1 MSESHAISALRR
13 KRAELS
19 GELVELEKQRKA
31 IVSRINHAD
40 ETLRL
45 FGFQGDP
52 NDIPA
57 RMKCPRLFRRGQLQR
72 MVFAAIRDDRCDRPA
87 QLSQGGKAA
96 AEGKRAH
103 ALAGRLEHR
112 VGDGRTDGR
121 QARLT
126 AAPRR
131 ESAIALQ
138 V

>member
-72 MVFAAIRDDRCDRPA
+72 MVFAAIREHGETVKAGEIARTIIA
-87 QLSQGGKAA
+87 QMGWN
-96 AEGKRAH
+96 AEDEQLRGLIVDKVKDVWKRTTS
-103 ALAGRLEHR
+103 
-112 VGDGRTDGR
+112 RT
-121 QARLT
+121 
-126 AAPRR
+126 
-131 ESAIALQ
+131 SNM
-138 V
+138 